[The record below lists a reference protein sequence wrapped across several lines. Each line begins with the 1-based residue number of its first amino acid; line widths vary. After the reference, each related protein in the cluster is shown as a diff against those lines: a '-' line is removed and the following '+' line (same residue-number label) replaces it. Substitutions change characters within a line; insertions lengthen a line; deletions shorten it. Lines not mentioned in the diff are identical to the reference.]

1 MLISKKPILKALRL
15 NNSNSGWVPNGTHPY
30 CLFIYYKGRTEGGF
44 NMSKKDAMDF
54 YGDLLGDGL
63 LFDST
68 RNPKKQTFD
77 PEDGDMFVT
86 VEEMQMMQSDP
97 ENPNTSIVPMSQFN
111 DPEDAETVEV
121 FHMFNAPRVHKYT
134 ETEMAEIEASCET
147 TIVHDYGDGDKYHL
161 SDEEVAENDALNEIR
176 MKLDLMTKSYRQ
188 IDKYI
193 IAMRTIMEAWT
204 ILEEK
209 YNYIHSKEEFFSMV
223 SDGTI
228 YSTGL
233 IVPRMRG
240 LDRYNLDLI
249 IKYISN
255 PELDPTDLVSME
267 ELKKR
272 KEASGIPTWLAELVE
287 ETEKTQTEP
296 EEDIDTMASRVL
308 DEDEQELRARYIENP
323 DMELPSMKVSDL
335 KYKYVKGYD
344 SKNIFSTSIKKKK
357 KKKSSKQ
364 DRFTAEH
371 LHPLLRK
378 IQRNPDFRA
387 GDNMYSTALIT
398 NSLFERPE
406 KPHDIWDDFVYKG
419 SWANEAATELFD
431 IAVDEELR
439 DQHPLGDHYMTYR
452 DKELLEFFH
461 ALEEMGDINVAEL
474 RRRMNSTDEDI
485 QQKKI
490 ETSAHSNKK
499 AESALLQ
506 RIIKLNNN
514 PKFKKLIGKAEKAL
528 NKPEDTDY

>member
-1 MLISKKPILKALRL
+1 
-15 NNSNSGWVPNGTHPY
+15 
-30 CLFIYYKGRTEGGF
+30 
-44 NMSKKDAMDF
+44 MSKKDAMDF

-63 LFDST
+63 LFDSPMT
-68 RNPKKQTFD
+68 PKKQQGFD
-77 PEDGDMFVT
+77 PEDGDIFVT
-86 VEEMQMMQSDP
+86 VEEMQQMQLDP
-97 ENPNTSIVPMSQFN
+97 EDSNTPAVSTTRFN

-121 FHMFNAPRVHKYT
+121 FHMYHTPRVHKYT
-134 ETEMAEIEASCET
+134 EHEMAEIEASCES
-147 TIVHDYGDGDKYHL
+147 TIVHDYADGDKYHM
-161 SDEEVAENDALNEIR
+161 SNEEVAEYDALNTIR

-193 IAMRTIMEAWT
+193 IAMRTVMEAWT

-209 YNYIHSKEEFFSMV
+209 YNYIHTKEEFFSMV
-223 SDGTI
+223 ADGTI

-240 LDRYNLDLI
+240 LDRYNIDLV

-255 PELDPTDLVSME
+255 PELDPTDLMSAE

-272 KEASGIPTWLAELVE
+272 ERQARIPSWYADLMDDD
-287 ETEKTQTEP
+287 ETSEPEP
-296 EEDIDTMASRVL
+296 EEDIEDLAKRVL
-308 DEDEQELRARYIENP
+308 DEDELKLRAQYLENP
-323 DMELPSMKVSDL
+323 DMELPIIEAKDL
-335 KYKYVKGYD
+335 KYKYVRGYD
-344 SKNIFSTSIKKKK
+344 SKNIFSTSKKKK
-357 KKKSSKQ
+357 KKGSKQ

-378 IQRNPDFRA
+378 IQSNPEYRE
-387 GDNMYSTALIT
+387 GGNMYSTQLIT

-406 KPHDIWDDFVYKG
+406 KTHDIWDEFVYHG
-419 SWANEAATELFD
+419 SWADEAKTELFD
-431 IAVDEELR
+431 IAIDEELR
-439 DQHPLGDHYMTYR
+439 DLHPLGDRYMTYR
-452 DKELLEFFH
+452 DKELMEFFH

-474 RRRMNSTDEDI
+474 RRRMNATEQDLNHGTEK
-485 QQKKI
+485 Q
-490 ETSAHSNKK
+490 TARNNKK

-528 NKPEDTDY
+528 SRPEDD